1 MKKLTVPV
9 LDDKDKEF
17 VESLVKVGLNR
28 NISKTLVYLANV
40 EETLSRDIEIGA
52 NLRQPEVSLVMRELR
67 NQGWVG
73 EREIKKEGKGRPVK
87 CYKLSVSIADIISSL
102 EERKQKEAHAHLK
115 NIEKL
120 RLLSDK
126 IK

>member
-40 EETLSRDIEIGA
+40 KETVSRDIEIGA
-52 NLRQPEVSLVMRELR
+52 NLRQPEVSLVMHELR
-67 NQGWVG
+67 SQGWVG

-87 CYKLSVSIADIISSL
+87 SYTLSVGITDIISTL
-102 EERKQKEAHAHLK
+102 EERKQREAQVHLK

>member
-67 NQGWVG
+67 AQGWVG

-87 CYKLSVSIADIISSL
+87 CYKLSVSLTDIISTL
-102 EERKQKEAHAHLK
+102 EETKRKEAQAHLK

-120 RLLSDK
+120 RSLSNM

>member
-67 NQGWVG
+67 AQGWVG

-87 CYKLSVSIADIISSL
+87 CYKLSVSLTDIISTL
-102 EERKQKEAHAHLK
+102 EETKQKEAQAHLK

>member
-17 VESLVKVGLNR
+17 VESLVNVGLNR

-67 NQGWVG
+67 AHGWVG

-87 CYKLSVSIADIISSL
+87 CYTLSVGLADIISSL
-102 EERKQKEAHAHLK
+102 EESKKKEAQAHLK

>member
-9 LDDKDKEF
+9 LDDNDREF

-28 NISKTLVYLANV
+28 NTSKTLVYLANV
-40 EETLSRDIEIGA
+40 DETVSRDIEIGA

-67 NQGWVG
+67 NQEWVE
-73 EREIKKEGKGRPVK
+73 EREVKKEGKGRPVK
-87 CYKLSVSIADIISSL
+87 CYKLSVSIEGIISTL
-102 EERKQKEAHAHLK
+102 EERKQKEAQASLK

-126 IK
+126 IR

>member
-28 NISKTLVYLANV
+28 NTSKTLVYLANV
-40 EETLSRDIEIGA
+40 EETISRDIEIGA

-67 NQGWVG
+67 NQGWVA
-73 EREIKKEGKGRPVK
+73 EREIKKESKGRPVK
-87 CYKLSVSIADIISSL
+87 CYKLSAGIEGIISTL
-102 EERKQKEAHAHLK
+102 EDRKRKEAVSQLK

>member
-40 EETLSRDIEIGA
+40 EETISRDIEIGA
-52 NLRQPEVSLVMRELR
+52 NLRQPEVSLVMHELR
-67 NQGWVG
+67 SQGWVG

-87 CYKLSVSIADIISSL
+87 CYKLSVGVADIISTL
-102 EERKQKEAHAHLK
+102 EERKRKEAQDSLK

>member
-17 VESLVKVGLNR
+17 VDSLVKVGLNR

-67 NQGWVG
+67 AQGWVG

-87 CYKLSVSIADIISSL
+87 CYKLSVSLTDIISTL
-102 EERKQKEAHAHLK
+102 EETKRKEAQAHLK

-120 RLLSDK
+120 RSLSDK

>member
-28 NISKTLVYLANV
+28 NTSKTLVYLANV
-40 EETLSRDIEIGA
+40 DETVSRDIEIGA
-52 NLRQPEVSLVMRELR
+52 NLRQPEVSLVMHELR

-87 CYKLSVSIADIISSL
+87 CYKLSVGIESIISAL
-102 EERKQKEAHAHLK
+102 EESKRKEAQASLK

-120 RLLSDK
+120 RMLSDK
-126 IK
+126 IR

>member
-17 VESLVKVGLNR
+17 VESLVNVGLNR

-67 NQGWVG
+67 AHGWVG

-87 CYKLSVSIADIISSL
+87 CYTLSVGLTDIITSL
-102 EERKQKEAHAHLK
+102 EESKKKEAQAHFK